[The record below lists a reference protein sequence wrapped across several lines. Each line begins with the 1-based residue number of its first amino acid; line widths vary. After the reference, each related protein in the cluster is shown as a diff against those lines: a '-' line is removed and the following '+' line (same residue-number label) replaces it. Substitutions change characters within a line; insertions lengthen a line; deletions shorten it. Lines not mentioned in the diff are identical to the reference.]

1 MSAKKKFGSPP
12 SGKKAAKFS
21 DPIQDDG
28 DMNNGVI
35 TGKSLAAKIAEL
47 SNPSP
52 RDFDPETPTDW
63 DSLRLERFDVE
74 EGPSSK
80 KFQKAPT
87 KAAMKAA
94 PIMGEKYR
102 GKKISRKELERYD
115 FSAEEDDMSDVD
127 GSDDDEG
134 DDDGNGFDVV
144 LDESSDEEDDGDL
157 EAKFDFDGEDD
168 EYTSSNVVSTLK
180 SVEEALKLQKQ
191 LEEEE
196 EEQDETTQIKALAR
210 DATEELNKAMQT
222 KNQRVLWDNMLDVR
236 MRIQKLLTS
245 TNKLP
250 QHDVYPEF
258 IENLKAHAE
267 DKEKNLLKKTMEN
280 ISGLLGDLTSLSNNL
295 RLQHPD
301 LKSAASPMEESNE
314 ENSEHGD
321 EDNDKPKRGV
331 KRKRD
336 VDEWWEEIDR
346 SYKKF
351 APYQNEVIEMWHSK
365 TMIQSGVN
373 VSKLKNLNQSAVR
386 QTENILKANKE
397 KVVKKTQLKREDYSI
412 LGKIAKANKAENKDV
427 VLGDDGEPIINTEK
441 QRSVSAEDYDA
452 EIFDDGDFYQM
463 LLKELIE
470 SGMNDVQDPYEL
482 TRRYLMLNKL
492 RTKRH
497 RNVDRRAT
505 KGRKI
510 KYIVHDKLVNYMA
523 PDTARYPM
531 LTSGTVGQL
540 FRSLFGQKPMMNAP
554 SNDNDDDE

>member
-21 DPIQDDG
+21 DPIQDDT
-28 DMNNGVI
+28 NNGVI

-52 RDFDPETPTDW
+52 RDFDPEAPTDW
-63 DSLRLERFDVE
+63 DSLRLERYDIE

-87 KAAMKAA
+87 KVAMKAE

-102 GKKISRKELERYD
+102 GKKVSRKDLAED
-115 FSAEEDDMSDVD
+115 NFSAEEDVMSDLD
-127 GSDDDEG
+127 GSDDGEFDEDG
-134 DDDGNGFDVV
+134 DDGDNFDVV
-144 LDESSDEEDDGDL
+144 LDESSDEEEDDGDL
-157 EAKFDFDGEDD
+157 EDKFQFEGEDE
-168 EYTSSNVVSTLK
+168 EYGSGNVVSTLK

-191 LEEEE
+191 LEQEEE
-196 EEQDETTQIKALAR
+196 EDETTQIKALAR
-210 DATEELNKAMQT
+210 DAKEELNKATQT
-222 KNQRVLWDNMLDVR
+222 KNQRGLWDSLLDVR

-250 QHDVYPEF
+250 QYDAYPEF
-258 IENLKAHAE
+258 VANMKVHAENEDKNVLKA
-267 DKEKNLLKKTMEN
+267 TMDN
-280 ISGLLGDLTSLSNNL
+280 ISGLLGDLSTLNNHL

-301 LKSAASPMEESNE
+301 LQATASYIEESHE
-314 ENSEHGD
+314 EPSENGGD
-321 EDNDKPKRGV
+321 DNDKPKRGV

-386 QTENILKANKE
+386 QTENILKANKD

-412 LGKIAKANKAENKDV
+412 LGKITKTTTPDTKDV
-427 VLGDDGEPIINTEK
+427 VLGADGEPIINTEK
-441 QRSVSAEDYDA
+441 QRSVNAEDYDS

-492 RTKRH
+492 RKKRH

-510 KYIVHDKLVNYMA
+510 KYVVHDKLVNYMA
-523 PDTARYPM
+523 PDTARYPL

-540 FRSLFGQKPMMNAP
+540 FRSLFGQKPVMTK
-554 SNDNDDDE
+554 SSHNDDDD